1 MKKKRMF
8 AGAILAV
15 LFTGGLLLW
24 GPELWAEGENV
35 NMQLSKLNFILRTVR
50 DNYVDEPDVSK
61 MLDGAIRGM
70 LQELDPHSVYIPA
83 DQQKTISEQFKG
95 EFEGIGISFSILNKW
110 LTVVSPIPGTPADR
124 LGIRAGDRITHI
136 DGISAFDITND
147 QVFEKLRGKKGTT
160 VDVRIVRAG
169 IDTPLDFTITRDTI
183 PIHSVGA
190 AFLMPDHETGYVRL
204 NQFTATT
211 DGEVAA
217 ALDSLKSAGM
227 KRLLFD
233 LRSNPGG
240 FLDQA
245 WKVADLF
252 LPKPDMMIVYTRGRT
267 PKSNS
272 EFRTTGRGAQ
282 YDMPLIVLI
291 NHGSASASEIVSG
304 AIQDHDRGLVL
315 GEVSFGKGLV
325 QSPYQLQDGS
335 AVRIT
340 TARYYTPSG
349 RLIQRPYDKGF
360 AEYELEGYDDEAA
373 SAKAEQ
379 DTTPKEIFH
388 TDRGRTVYGGGG
400 ILPDSTIR
408 SERTTAL
415 TAKLF
420 SQRIYFEY
428 ATDYAAKHPELAKD
442 FNRFFTDLEVS
453 DDMLNGL
460 KNIAKEHKI
469 EIKEDEWDK
478 DKTFSKAT
486 VKGELA
492 SVLFNNRDFYYLVR
506 SQADGQIQTA
516 LTLFDQARQLA
527 EGTSSLGGTHQAKP

>member
-1 MKKKRMF
+1 MRKKRMF
-8 AGAILAV
+8 AGALLAV
-15 LFTGGLLLW
+15 LFAGGLLLW

-35 NMQLSKLNFILRTVR
+35 NMQLSKLNYILRTVR
-50 DNYVDEPDVSK
+50 DNYVEDPDASK
-61 MLDGAIRGM
+61 MLEGAIRGM

-83 DQQKTISEQFKG
+83 DEQKRISETFRG
-95 EFEGIGISFSILNKW
+95 EFEGIGITFSIQNKW

-136 DGISAFDITND
+136 GGVSAYDITND

-160 VDVRIVRAG
+160 VDVRVVRAG
-169 IDTPLDFTITRDTI
+169 IDTPLNFTITRDTI

-190 AFLMPDHETGYVRL
+190 AFLMPDRETGYIRV

-211 DGEVAA
+211 DVEVAA

-252 LPKPDMMIVYTRGRT
+252 LPKSGMMIVYTRGRT
-267 PKSNS
+267 SRANS
-272 EFRTTGRGAQ
+272 EYRSTGRGAD
-282 YDMPLIVLI
+282 YDFPLIVLI

-325 QSPYQLQDGS
+325 QTPYPLPDGS

-340 TARYYTPSG
+340 TARYYTPAG

-360 AEYELEGYDDEAA
+360 AEYEMAAFDDGTTPVEA
-373 SAKAEQ
+373 EP
-379 DTTPKEIFH
+379 DTTPREVFH
-388 TDRGRTVYGGGG
+388 TDRGRIVYGGGG
-400 ILPDSTIR
+400 ITPDSTIR

-420 SQRIYFEY
+420 AQRIYFEY

-442 FNRFFTDLEVS
+442 FDHFFKSFEVS
-453 DDMLNGL
+453 DEMLNGV

-469 EIKEDEWDK
+469 EISEEQWEK
-478 DKTFSKAT
+478 DKAFAKAT
-486 VKGELA
+486 IKGELA
-492 SVLFNNRDFYYLVR
+492 SVLFNDRNLYHLVR
-506 SQADGQIQTA
+506 SQADSQIQKA

-527 EGTSSLGGTHQAKP
+527 EGMSTTGEAR

>member
-1 MKKKRMF
+1 MKKRRMF
-8 AGAILAV
+8 AGMILTVTLA
-15 LFTGGLLLW
+15 GGLLLW

-35 NMQLSKLNFILRTVR
+35 NMQLTKLNYILRTVR
-50 DNYVDEPDVSK
+50 DNYVEDPDASK
-61 MLDGAIRGM
+61 MLEGAIRGM

-83 DQQKTISEQFKG
+83 EEQKKISETFKG
-95 EFEGIGISFSILNKW
+95 EFEGIGITFTIQNKW
-110 LTVVSPIPGTPADR
+110 LTVVSPIPGTPSDR

-160 VDVRIVRAG
+160 VDVRIARPG
-169 IDTPLDFTITRDTI
+169 IETPLEFAITRDTI

-190 AFLMPDHETGYVRL
+190 SFLMPDRETGYIRI

-211 DGEVAA
+211 DGEVET
-217 ALDSLKSAGM
+217 ALDSLNAAGM
-227 KRLLFD
+227 KRLLLD

-240 FLDQA
+240 YLDQA

-252 LPKPDMMIVYTRGRT
+252 LPKSGQMIVYTKGRT
-267 PKSNS
+267 TRSNS
-272 EFRTTGRGAQ
+272 EYRTTGRGAK

-325 QSPYQLQDGS
+325 QTPYPLPDGS

-340 TARYYTPSG
+340 TARYYTPAG

-360 AEYELEGYDDEAA
+360 AEYAMGAFDEETAAEHEAA
-373 SAKAEQ
+373 LQ
-379 DTTPKEIFH
+379 DTTPREVFH
-388 TDRGRTVYGGGG
+388 TDGGRVVYGGGG
-400 ILPDSTIR
+400 ITPDSTIR

-442 FNRFFTDLEVS
+442 FPYFLNSFEVTDQ
-453 DDMLNGL
+453 MLAGL
-460 KNIAKEHKI
+460 KEIAKQHEI
-469 EIKEDEWDK
+469 EINDEQWVK
-478 DKTFSKAT
+478 DTEFSKAT
-486 VKGELA
+486 LKGELA
-492 SVLFNNRDFYYLVR
+492 TVLFNDRNLYHLVR
-506 SQADGQIQTA
+506 IKADNQVQQALSLFGQA
-516 LTLFDQARQLA
+516 EQLA
-527 EGTSSLGGTHQAKP
+527 EGHGLPTSEH

>member
-1 MKKKRMF
+1 MKSKRMF
-8 AGAILAV
+8 AGMILTVA
-15 LFTGGLLLW
+15 LGGGLLLW

-35 NMQLSKLNFILRTVR
+35 NMQLTKLNYILRTVR
-50 DNYVDEPDVSK
+50 DNYVDEPDASK
-61 MLDGAIRGM
+61 VLEGAIRGM

-83 DQQKTISEQFKG
+83 DEQKKISETFKG
-95 EFEGIGISFSILNKW
+95 EFEGIGITFSIQNKW
-110 LTVVSPIPGTPADR
+110 LTVVSPIPGTPSDR

-160 VDVRIVRAG
+160 VNVRIARPG
-169 IDTPLDFTITRDTI
+169 IETPLDFTITRDSI

-190 AFLMPDHETGYVRL
+190 AFLMPDHETGYIRI

-211 DGEVAA
+211 DQEVATT
-217 ALDSLKSAGM
+217 LDSLEAAGM
-227 KRLLFD
+227 KRLLLD

-240 FLDQA
+240 YLDQA

-252 LPKPDMMIVYTRGRT
+252 LPKSDMMIVYTKGRT
-267 PKSNS
+267 PRSNS
-272 EFRTTGRGAQ
+272 EYRSTGRGAK

-325 QSPYQLQDGS
+325 QTPYPLPDGS

-340 TARYYTPSG
+340 TARYYTPAG

-360 AEYELEGYDDEAA
+360 AEYVMGGLGEEDEAGA
-373 SAKAEQ
+373 DSSAQ
-379 DTTPKEIFH
+379 DTTKREEFH
-388 TDRGRTVYGGGG
+388 TDHGRIVYGGGG
-400 ILPDSTIR
+400 ITPDSTIR

-415 TAKLF
+415 TAKMF

-428 ATDYAAKHPELAKD
+428 ATEYAEKHADLGKD
-442 FNRFFTDLEVS
+442 FPNFLNHFEVTDE
-453 DDMLNGL
+453 MLAGL
-460 KNIAKEHKI
+460 KNVAKEHKI
-469 EIKEDEWDK
+469 EMNEEQWQK
-478 DKTFSKAT
+478 DVAFNKAT
-486 VKGELA
+486 LKGELA
-492 SVLFNNRDFYYLVR
+492 TVLFNDRNLYYLVR
-506 SQADGQIQTA
+506 VQADNQVQQA
-516 LTLFDQARQLA
+516 LTMFNRAEQLA
-527 EGTSSLGGTHQAKP
+527 EGVGLPAQSR